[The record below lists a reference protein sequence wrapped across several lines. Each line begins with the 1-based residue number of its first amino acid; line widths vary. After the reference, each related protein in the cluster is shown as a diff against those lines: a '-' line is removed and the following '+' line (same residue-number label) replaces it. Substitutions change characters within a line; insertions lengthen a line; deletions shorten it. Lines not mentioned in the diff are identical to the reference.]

1 MGELST
7 LAAAALKEKIVDFF
21 VCLHGAGP
29 VCK

>member
-21 VCLHGAGP
+21 VCLHGGGTDM
-29 VCK
+29 